1 MLLYLSLFSIGISI
15 VLLYYNWKTN
25 KNVLYLSSVFIL
37 TSLFGIGHYFMV
49 LEKSRFWLA
58 VFYNHF
64 SPLMFLIG
72 PFLYFYVRN
81 TLMDRNMLTKKDGLH
96 FIPSLIALA
105 GTVPYFLTPFEKKLK
120 IADLIIN
127 NLDAFKKIEINLFYD
142 MGESFVLRC
151 LSTFIYL
158 IYCIYLLWKINP
170 TKINEKK
177 IPRKQFLIVYK
188 WLFILLISILFILIS
203 FIILTI
209 NAIQSTPIT
218 TLNNGSNW
226 YIMAGVAYC
235 IMSFSLLLF
244 PEILYGIPKKI
255 NLNTSKRKKVKRKT
269 VPTEDPFFGL
279 SDTIIKYLEE
289 KKPFL
294 NYDFAISDIALDLKV
309 PQNHV
314 SYCITYLMETRF
326 SKLKTELRIKHAIEL
341 LQNETNSSLTIEA
354 IGKQSGFKTRS
365 NFYVAFKDETGFTP
379 TEYIE
384 KLRK

>member
-1 MLLYLSLFSIGISI
+1 
-15 VLLYYNWKTN
+15 
-25 KNVLYLSSVFIL
+25 
-37 TSLFGIGHYFMV
+37 
-49 LEKSRFWLA
+49 
-58 VFYNHF
+58 
-64 SPLMFLIG
+64 
-72 PFLYFYVRN
+72 
-81 TLMDRNMLTKKDGLH
+81 
-96 FIPSLIALA
+96 
-105 GTVPYFLTPFEKKLK
+105 
-120 IADLIIN
+120 
-127 NLDAFKKIEINLFYD
+127 
-142 MGESFVLRC
+142 
-151 LSTFIYL
+151 
-158 IYCIYLLWKINP
+158 
-170 TKINEKK
+170 
-177 IPRKQFLIVYK
+177 
-188 WLFILLISILFILIS
+188 
-203 FIILTI
+203 
-209 NAIQSTPIT
+209 
-218 TLNNGSNW
+218 
-226 YIMAGVAYC
+226 MAGFAYC

-255 NLNTSKRKKVKRKT
+255 NLNTSKRKKEKRKT